1 MCVEN
6 LKENLS
12 SNHEVLV
19 VLVETLKDDLK
30 KSLDGNKSAGTRLR
44 KCLREI
50 AKVSRDMNRS
60 SLEMRKL
67 TSDTKD

>member
-1 MCVEN
+1 MSVEN

-19 VLVETLKDDLK
+19 VLVETLKDDLR
-30 KSLDGNKSAGTRLR
+30 KSLEGNKSAGTRLR

-50 AKVSRDMNRS
+50 SKVSKDMNRS
-60 SLEMRKL
+60 
-67 TSDTKD
+67 

>member
-1 MCVEN
+1 MSVEN

-19 VLVETLKDDLK
+19 VLVETLKDDLR
-30 KSLDGNKSAGTRLR
+30 KSLEGNKSAGTRLR

-50 AKVSRDMNRS
+50 SKVSKDMNRS
-60 SLEMRKL
+60 SLEIRKL
-67 TSDTKD
+67 ASESKE

>member
-1 MCVEN
+1 MSVEN

-19 VLVETLKDDLK
+19 VLVETLKDDLR
-30 KSLDGNKSAGTRLR
+30 KSLEGNKSAGTRLR

-50 AKVSRDMNRS
+50 SKVSKDMNRS
-60 SLEMRKL
+60 SLEIRKL
-67 TSDTKD
+67 ASESK